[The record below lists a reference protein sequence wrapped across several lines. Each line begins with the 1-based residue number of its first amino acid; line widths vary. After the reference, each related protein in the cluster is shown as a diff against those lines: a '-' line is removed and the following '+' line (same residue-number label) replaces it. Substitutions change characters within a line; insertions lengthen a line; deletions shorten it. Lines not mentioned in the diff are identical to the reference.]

1 MGVADGVGVSA
12 SGLAGSLGVGSVGVA
27 VSTGAM
33 VEPGPDDADGVD
45 VPWALPQPAMSRAAV
60 AASGR
65 RRRGIPGALTRDR
78 VTVGG

>member
-1 MGVADGVGVSA
+1 MSDGAADSA
-12 SGLAGSLGVGSVGVA
+12 SGLAASLDAGSVGAA
-27 VSTGAM
+27 VSTGAV

-78 VTVGG
+78 VTLGG